1 MELDQITSILAN
13 ICIIVYSIWFAY
25 KYFQIEM
32 FLKNIIYNILKMTHL
47 DQVPDQIDQLL
58 LQASQQEYDGNTMF
72 LTQTGDNKMKEKLI
86 QVVASGKSRQYLGKA
101 FNTKE
106 IEELNQEQI
115 QKLYARY
122 EAVLGGLIT
131 KQLKLHMCIAYSRA
145 VKFICPTLNFEL
157 DDIKGLANSL
167 SEGPFI
173 DLALSS
179 LTCKLYHEYGHFL
192 APLEAAIITSSHL
205 SRTSSSA
212 VDQLHEASQ
221 EQLQD
226 DLLTSC

>member
-1 MELDQITSILAN
+1 M
-13 ICIIVYSIWFAY
+13 
-25 KYFQIEM
+25 
-32 FLKNIIYNILKMTHL
+32 
-47 DQVPDQIDQLL
+47 DQIDKLL
-58 LQASQQEYDGNTMF
+58 LEATENEIFNVENNDTSS
-72 LTQTGDNKMKEKLI
+72 QTGDNKIKEKLI
-86 QVVASGKSRQYLGKA
+86 QVVVSGKSRQYLGKA
-101 FNTKE
+101 YNTKE

-205 SRTSSSA
+205 SHLSS
-212 VDQLHEASQ
+212 DASTFTEDSDHKTD
-221 EQLQD
+221 EQLQ
-226 DLLTSC
+226 LSIN